1 MMNSIFNKEWSKE
14 LEQFFKEDQVGTHYN
29 YILSLPNEVV
39 RCELKIKSDL
49 VLCGLPFFISTFDY
63 LNHKAPVNQSLLK
76 LNEYEGRFF
85 KKGEVLTFELP
96 FDQALTGERIA
107 LNLLQRASSIAT
119 TTKLFKEKM
128 PSTIA
133 LLDTRKTMPGLRS
146 LDKYA
151 VNIGGG
157 HNHRFSQVDS
167 FMIKDNHKAFFGGLK
182 KAVEYFQNQKAFYH
196 SLIVEIHNEEEFNLA
211 LDLKLKHV
219 MLDNFSPELI
229 KKVVKK
235 KSDQKLSEMTIEVSG
250 GIQLNNINEY
260 CIEGVDAIS
269 VGSLTHSPLTV
280 DLSLK
285 LHKI

>member
-1 MMNSIFNKEWSKE
+1 MNSIFHREWSKE
-14 LEQFFKEDQVGTHYN
+14 LEQFFKEDQVGTHFN

-49 VLCGLPFFISTFDY
+49 VLCGLPFFISTFEY
-63 LNHKAPVNQSLLK
+63 LNHKSPANQSLLK
-76 LNEYEGRFF
+76 LNEHEGRLF

-119 TTKLFKEKM
+119 TTKLFKDKM

-167 FMIKDNHKAFFGGLK
+167 FMIKDNHKAFLGGLK

-196 SLIVEIHNEEEFNLA
+196 SLIVEIHNEEEFDLA
-211 LDLKLKHV
+211 MNLKLKHV